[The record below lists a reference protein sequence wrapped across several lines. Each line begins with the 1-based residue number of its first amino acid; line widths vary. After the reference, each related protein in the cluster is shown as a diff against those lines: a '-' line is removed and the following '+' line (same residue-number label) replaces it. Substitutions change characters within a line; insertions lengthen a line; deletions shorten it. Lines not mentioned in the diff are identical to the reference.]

1 MRRQRDAAFTDEI
14 ITNIKQFQTDTDC
27 DKPDERTV
35 SHAKEKTVNPI
46 VTGQKNVGQL
56 GNNRAHRDGSISVTE
71 RYIRPSKVP
80 YLRAFRAFCRQRKT
94 LDQTLKIALSEH
106 INRSGR
112 RVE

>member
-56 GNNRAHRDGSISVTE
+56 GNNRARRGRMSAEQPQKTPGFLCEAGSGCGG
-71 RYIRPSKVP
+71 
-80 YLRAFRAFCRQRKT
+80 LLQDQRW
-94 LDQTLKIALSEH
+94 
-106 INRSGR
+106 
-112 RVE
+112 RVRNS

>member
-56 GNNRAHRDGSISVTE
+56 GNNRACGGRMSVEQPKKTPGFLCETGSGCGG
-71 RYIRPSKVP
+71 
-80 YLRAFRAFCRQRKT
+80 L
-94 LDQTLKIALSEH
+94 LSPHQILLTKRECH
-106 INRSGR
+106 DT
-112 RVE
+112 V

>member
-56 GNNRAHRDGSISVTE
+56 GNNRARRDGVPLEQHPKTE
-71 RYIRPSKVP
+71 EGILY
-80 YLRAFRAFCRQRKT
+80 YA
-94 LDQTLKIALSEH
+94 
-106 INRSGR
+106 
-112 RVE
+112 